1 MGDRAVFVTPLYA
14 GLLALWFLVLSWR
27 VIQRRGKGIY
37 LGDGGD
43 QALLRVIRGHANFAE
58 YVPLALLMMGFLEV
72 ARFSIYM
79 LHALGI
85 VLLVARLLHGY
96 ALSFTAHSSF
106 GRFWGATLTFIVL
119 AIEALLCI
127 YQGIQGQWIWCCA
140 R

>member
-1 MGDRAVFVTPLYA
+1 MFVTPLYA

-27 VIQRRGKGIY
+27 VVQRRRSGIY

-43 QALLRVIRGHANFAE
+43 PALLRVIRGHANFAE
-58 YVPLALLMMGFLEV
+58 YVPLALLLMGVLEV
-72 ARFSIYM
+72 SRVSIYL

-85 VLLVARLLHGY
+85 VLLAARLLHGY
-96 ALSFTAHSSF
+96 ALSFTDQFPF

-127 YQGIQGQWIWCCA
+127 YQGILGQWIWCCA